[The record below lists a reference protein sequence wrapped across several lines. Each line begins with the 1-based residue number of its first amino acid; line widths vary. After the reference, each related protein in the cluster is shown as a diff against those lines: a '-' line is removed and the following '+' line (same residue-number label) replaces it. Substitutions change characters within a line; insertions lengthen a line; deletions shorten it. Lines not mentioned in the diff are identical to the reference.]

1 MRVEEDSS
9 SLELFLQKTDL
20 KEYMLKPKLRIKVQ
34 KVEGEA
40 PTPQVLM
47 QKPDLKIKVKHVEE
61 QVDLQK
67 PYFIIKLEH
76 VKE

>member
-1 MRVEEDSS
+1 LQLCSKFLGSNDEVLIIINLSMRVEEDSS

-47 QKPDLKIKVKHVEE
+47 
-61 QVDLQK
+61 
-67 PYFIIKLEH
+67 
-76 VKE
+76 